1 MKPDRSCQFPGC
13 GLVRSAGVHAGGGQD
28 KHEYAPPRKEGGFG
42 QQRQA
47 LSHQSA
53 LPGRVERAQEVA
65 RARSERREAVRY
77 CEAPAR
83 GILTPCGTG
92 MEARLEASHVVG
104 LGMGGAREH
113 GEVRMLCVRH
123 HRELDSDRQAF
134 RDAGLSKRAPR
145 PEKVVRRRWEDE

>member
-1 MKPDRSCQFPGC
+1 MKQAHPCAVCSLGKN
-13 GLVRSAGVHAGGGQD
+13 AAVHWGSGDD
-28 KHEYAPPRKEGGFG
+28 KHPYQGEARQGFG
-42 QQRQA
+42 SQRQA
-47 LSHQSA
+47 LSPRSES
-53 LPGRVERAQEVA
+53 PKRVERSQEVA
-65 RARSERREAVRY
+65 QARSERREAVRY
-77 CEAPAR
+77 CEAPAH

-134 RDAGLSKRAPR
+134 RDAGLSRRAPR
-145 PEKVVRRRWEDE
+145 PEKVVRRRWEND

>member
-1 MKPDRSCQFPGC
+1 
-13 GLVRSAGVHAGGGQD
+13 V
-28 KHEYAPPRKEGGFG
+28 
-42 QQRQA
+42 RQA
-47 LSHQSA
+47 HPCAVCSLGKNAAVHWGAGDEKHPYEGEARPAFGSHRQAIS
-53 LPGRVERAQEVA
+53 PRSESPNRVERSQEVA
-65 RARSERREAVRY
+65 QARSERREAVRY
-77 CEAPAR
+77 CEAPAH

-123 HRELDSDRQAF
+123 HRDLDSDRQAF

-145 PEKVVRRRWEDE
+145 PEKVVRRRWENE